1 MFSCLK
7 IEIKGDKTEK
17 ADRERRRKKRST
29 AFLPG
34 KKQIW
39 VHSIINL
46 TERHFKAFAV
56 ERGREGCLEE
66 KVI

>member
-17 ADRERRRKKRST
+17 ADWERRRKKRST

-56 ERGREGCLEE
+56 ERGGKGAWKRR
-66 KVI
+66 